1 MRADTWHPY
10 TGDESID
17 GHRTG
22 NAVVALQA
30 GYTSVGISPRLD
42 LDTAVIF
49 PSYQFGR
56 TVLVASAGIVGHE
69 EAWQNTERKTWGSL
83 FRAIKCKNESNVPVD
98 GELVSF

>member
-49 PSYQFGR
+49 PSCQFGR
-56 TVLVASAGIVGHE
+56 TVLVASAGIVDHE
-69 EAWQNTERKTWGSL
+69 EAWQKH
-83 FRAIKCKNESNVPVD
+83 
-98 GELVSF
+98 GEEDLGFSF